1 MPMESE
7 TSGDT
12 AMSGQDS
19 ASQQG
24 GAETAANAATGTDQ
38 AAGESSMTAD
48 ASASGTPLE
57 RAEMALAKGDEEACM
72 AAIEE
77 AKAAKAQ

>member
-1 MPMESE
+1 MASPM
-7 TSGDT
+7 
-12 AMSGQDS
+12 
-19 ASQQG
+19 
-24 GAETAANAATGTDQ
+24 
-38 AAGESSMTAD
+38 SSMTAD